1 MQMGKEYTIDEFTKE
16 YNQETIS
23 YGTLHLKEIF
33 EKDDGILNILS
44 SESILNKYDDEL
56 KSSIITLT
64 LNDSEFNK
72 FQYNPKF
79 LSFELYNTTELW
91 FMLLHVNEL
100 YYSAQFNLNP
110 VKVYTANIINII
122 DRILNLEQLVINLN
136 REEINTKLN

>member
-72 FQYNPKF
+72 YQYNPKF